1 MKKSFDIDISTILCV
16 NLNIKICQQKC
27 YRAFEIVRIWFHA
40 QQVLVSKLVG
50 IQRTAGNCWF
60 CHHQLRTLPA
70 AHLAP
75 RSNSIPKQR
84 AVTTTTTTKQQQQQQ
99 QHLRRWWWWQHR
111 LYSLP
116 ATDLARTSNSI
127 QASSAVKTKNSPT
140 HFPPKFKHFSFLS
153 KKQFC
158 VVPIWS
164 GGRVVWY
171 RSQIQTGFTLENTV
185 CCPQPRF

>member
-16 NLNIKICQQKC
+16 NLNIKTCQQKC

-84 AVTTTTTTKQQQQQQ
+84 AVTTTTTTKTTTTTTTTSTTLMVMTTSTIQ
-99 QHLRRWWWWQHR
+99 
-111 LYSLP
+111 P
-116 ATDLARTSNSI
+116 ASYRFGKDIKFNPGVVCSENKKFSHTL
-127 QASSAVKTKNSPT
+127 SSKV
-140 HFPPKFKHFSFLS
+140 
-153 KKQFC
+153 
-158 VVPIWS
+158 
-164 GGRVVWY
+164 
-171 RSQIQTGFTLENTV
+171 
-185 CCPQPRF
+185 

>member
-1 MKKSFDIDISTILCV
+1 M
-16 NLNIKICQQKC
+16 
-27 YRAFEIVRIWFHA
+27 RIWFHA

-84 AVTTTTTTKQQQQQQ
+84 AVTTTTTTTSTTLMVMTTSTIQ
-99 QHLRRWWWWQHR
+99 
-111 LYSLP
+111 P
-116 ATDLARTSNSI
+116 ASYRFGKDIKFNPGVVCSENKKFSHPLSSI
-127 QASSAVKTKNSPT
+127 VKT
-140 HFPPKFKHFSFLS
+140 FFFFV

-171 RSQIQTGFTLENTV
+171 RSQIQTGFTLGVVSKV
-185 CCPQPRF
+185 CRPALAFNFQTSTNWCKTWKRGKVSIRWYQRGDIKG